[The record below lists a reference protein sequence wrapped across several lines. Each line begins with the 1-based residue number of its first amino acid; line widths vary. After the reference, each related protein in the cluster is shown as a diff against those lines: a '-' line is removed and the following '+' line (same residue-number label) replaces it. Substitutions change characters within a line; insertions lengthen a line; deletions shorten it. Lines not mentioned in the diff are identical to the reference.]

1 MKLEQ
6 ERVYDHYIVGYS
18 PELEMYIMKIE
29 TGGIATY
36 YNCFR
41 LTEKEYRSGDFGK
54 LHAKFFK
61 QGTRSD
67 RYLSPASINAI
78 RNNKELRD
86 VSVYEYLITNDNLD
100 CIPVSE
106 DVIRGAEEKMGREF
120 PYELRWF
127 YQDVGCGNIKGNKH
141 LINRIMSPDEV
152 ASITMTDRS
161 IPFIEVAEDAYVVL
175 KSDGKVGYFDKTI
188 ANTLFEFWE
197 KEADNPDFYVL
208 G

>member
-1 MKLEQ
+1 
-6 ERVYDHYIVGYS
+6 
-18 PELEMYIMKIE
+18 MYIMKVE

-36 YNCFR
+36 FNCFR

-78 RNNKELRD
+78 RNNKEPRD
-86 VSVYEYLITNDNLD
+86 VSVYEYLISNDNLD
-100 CIPVSE
+100 CIPVGE
-106 DVIRGAEEKMGREF
+106 EVISAAEEKMGREF

-127 YQDVGCGNIKGNKH
+127 YQDVGCGSIKARRQSR
-141 LINRIMSPDEV
+141 LLRQDNREHSFRILGEGIEAAGLLCDGMIIALTPSSGSV
-152 ASITMTDRS
+152 LTHASRRCR
-161 IPFIEVAEDAYVVL
+161 
-175 KSDGKVGYFDKTI
+175 GGR
-188 ANTLFEFWE
+188 
-197 KEADNPDFYVL
+197 